1 MRSAPVED
9 CTVPAFTLSCTGY
22 RRQAQTPDRGA
33 LTFTLDNQVTA
44 EINRA
49 DLRESWRAACTLTVG
64 EALKMSEEAG
74 CHLSALLE
82 QGMAATDLTE
92 AVTDA
97 AVVLL
102 LAMRRAGVS
111 KAERIPACTIM
122 WNGQEARER
131 VLLGA

>member
-1 MRSAPVED
+1 MRSVPADD
-9 CTVPAFTLSCTGY
+9 CTVPAFTLSCPGY
-22 RRQAQTPDRGA
+22 RRAAQTHACGK

-44 EINRA
+44 EIGHT
-49 DLRESWRAACTLTVG
+49 DLLESWRAACDLSTSESLTMT
-64 EALKMSEEAG
+64 ENAAG
-74 CHLSALLE
+74 HLSALLE
-82 QGMAATDLTE
+82 AGFAATDLTE

-102 LAMRRAGVS
+102 LAMRRAGVT
-111 KAERIPACTIM
+111 KAERIPACTLM